1 MAKFVV
7 HDSII
12 IPTIKLKSGMRQIN
26 VEELKE
32 RTKTDSDFSKL
43 LGSAGVYIFSIKA
56 GKGEKPWYV
65 GRTTKQTFLREAF
78 NDRNIRRLHSL
89 INDRK
94 GTLKLTLIPQKR
106 IVNNKPNLQQ
116 IGEMEY
122 FLIGYA
128 HERNPEILNTQNT
141 TQEDRFVIEGVYNE
155 QKRDLGRTKTQRD
168 FQKLIGFD

>member
-1 MAKFVV
+1 MAKFIV
-7 HDSII
+7 SAPII
-12 IPTIKLKSGMRQIN
+12 VPTTKLKSGMKQIN
-26 VEELKE
+26 VEELKD
-32 RTKTDSDFSKL
+32 RAKTDPDFSKL
-43 LGSAGVYIFSIKA
+43 LDSAGVYVFSIKA

-78 NDRNIRRLHSL
+78 NDRNIRRLHAL

-94 GTLKLTLIPQKR
+94 GTLKLTLISQKR
-106 IVNNKPNLQQ
+106 VIKNQPNTQQ

-141 TQEDRFVIEGVYNE
+141 LQEDGFVIEGVYNE
-155 QKRDLGRTKTQRD
+155 NKKDLGKTKTQRN
-168 FQKLIGFD
+168 FQKLIGFE